1 MKKGE
6 GEMEEFIVRGIT
18 MEYKVIEKKDYA
30 GNKVK
35 VLDVTFESGTPETK
49 GVGEDR
55 GWRGHFTDRNEMLRY
70 LKNGERYWYSAE
82 WYGSEK
88 KR

>member
-1 MKKGE
+1 
-6 GEMEEFIVRGIT
+6 
-18 MEYKVIEKKDYA
+18 MEYKTIEKKDAA
-30 GNKVK
+30 GNMVK
-35 VLDVTFESGTPETK
+35 VLDATFEPGTPETK

-55 GWRGHFTDRNEMLRY
+55 GWRRHMTDKSEMLKY
-70 LKNGERYWYSAE
+70 LKNGERYWYSHE

>member
-1 MKKGE
+1 
-6 GEMEEFIVRGIT
+6 
-18 MEYKVIEKKDYA
+18 MEYKIIEKKDYA
-30 GNKVK
+30 GNNVK
-35 VLDVTFESGTPETK
+35 VLDVTYDAGTPEIK

-55 GWRGHFTDRNEMLRY
+55 GWRGHFTDRSEMLRY
-70 LKNGERYWYSAE
+70 LKNGERYWYSPE

>member
-1 MKKGE
+1 
-6 GEMEEFIVRGIT
+6 
-18 MEYKVIEKKDYA
+18 MEYKIIEKKDYA
-30 GNKVK
+30 GNNVK
-35 VLDVTFESGTPETK
+35 VLDVSYESGTPETR

-55 GWRGHFTDRNEMLRY
+55 GWRGHLKERSEMLRY
-70 LKNGERYWYSAE
+70 LKNAERYWYSAE